1 MFDANARADLL
12 CIALVIISFRRN
24 PYVFKLSLHNLTDEA
39 KLKLRLNFQ
48 IMNAA
53 MLKKI
58 FDGRTVR
65 KQTKTNDKKTLAT
78 R

>member
-53 MLKKI
+53 MLKKNI
-58 FDGRTVR
+58 WWAHSTE
-65 KQTKTNDKKTLAT
+65 TDKDEW
-78 R
+78 